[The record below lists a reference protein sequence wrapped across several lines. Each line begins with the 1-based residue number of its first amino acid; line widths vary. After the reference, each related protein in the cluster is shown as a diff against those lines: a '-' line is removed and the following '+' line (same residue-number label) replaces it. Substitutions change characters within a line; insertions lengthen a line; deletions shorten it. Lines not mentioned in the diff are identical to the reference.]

1 MFTLFNLETNSILL
15 CEMKTIK
22 DLAAIL
28 GVSVSTVSKA
38 LNDSKEIS
46 ESTKYRVQKLAKS
59 LNYKPNKQALRLKK
73 NKTYTIGVIIPDII
87 NAFFAEVLQ
96 GIEQYATANNYELLI
111 SLSNESLEK
120 EINAIKNLSQG
131 SVDGFIIAM
140 SREAQLKNYT
150 KHFEEV
156 LDKKLGLVLF
166 DRVHDAIDCDKI
178 IVNDYQSVYEATE
191 YLIQQQKKNILLVSN
206 IADLSVE
213 KLRTKGYIDAIKT
226 HRLKK
231 HILNLNQEK
240 NIGQKIKKHLI
251 GNNNI
256 DAILSIDYTSGLVAL
271 NTCMTLGFKVPNDI
285 SIISFGYSE
294 TQQISNNSIN
304 LLLQN
309 GKLIGAKSAELL
321 INQVEKSVLYKQT
334 LTVPNEFVTHP

>member
-1 MFTLFNLETNSILL
+1 
-15 CEMKTIK
+15 MKTIK
-22 DLAAIL
+22 DLATIL
-28 GVSVSTVSKA
+28 GVSISTVSKA

-46 ESTKYRVQKLAKS
+46 DSTKYRVQKLAKS

-73 NKTYTIGVIIPDII
+73 SKTNTIGVIIPDTI
-87 NAFFAEVLQ
+87 NAFFAEALQ

-150 KHFEEV
+150 QHFKEI
-156 LDKKLGLVLF
+156 LDRSLGLVLF
-166 DRVHDAIDCDKI
+166 DRVHDAVACDKI
-178 IVNDYQSVYEATE
+178 IVNDYHSVYEATE
-191 YLIQQQKKNILLVSN
+191 FLILQQHKKNILLVSN

-213 KLRTKGYIDAIKT
+213 KLRTKGYTDAIKA
-226 HRLKK
+226 HKLKK

-240 NIGQKIKKHLI
+240 ELGQKIKKHLS
-251 GNNNI
+251 GKVNI
-256 DAILSIDYTSGLVAL
+256 DAILSIDYISGLIAL
-271 NTCMTLGFKVPNDI
+271 NTVLSMGFKVPQEFT
-285 SIISFGYSE
+285 IISFGFSE
-294 TQQISNNSIN
+294 TLQISNNHLMLI
-304 LLLQN
+304 LQN

-321 INQVEKSVLYKQT
+321 IHQVEKSKPYRQT
-334 LTVPNEFVTHP
+334 LTIPNELIIHQTYTQE